1 MHVEALADDGV
12 AEAAYL
18 DVLAESGQCKVA
30 AIVANCDLAAPDAA
44 DKLDKI
50 KAASPRVRGIR
61 KILDFDGPFDGV
73 GPTHFA
79 CKEHATDYL
88 RDPVAAPAFERGY
101 ALLAERGLSFDLQC
115 CPAQMAAAAALLQ
128 RHPTVPVCIDHLG
141 KLWRLKADGGDEDA
155 AKMEAWRT
163 AMRGLAALPH
173 VCCKLSMLGSAVP
186 GWPADAAKEALVRGL
201 VLEVVELF
209 GARRCMFNSNW
220 HINGAIS
227 NSDGP
232 LESDAELTM
241 EVLYGK
247 FFAWTSHLSDEDR
260 DWLFAKSAESFYRI

>member
-1 MHVEALADDGV
+1 M
-12 AEAAYL
+12 
-18 DVLAESGQCKVA
+18 
-30 AIVANCDLAAPDAA
+30 
-44 DKLDKI
+44 
-50 KAASPRVRGIR
+50 
-61 KILDFDGPFDGV
+61 
-73 GPTHFA
+73 
-79 CKEHATDYL
+79 
-88 RDPVAAPAFERGY
+88 
-101 ALLAERGLSFDLQC
+101 
-115 CPAQMAAAAALLQ
+115 
-128 RHPTVPVCIDHLG
+128 
-141 KLWRLKADGGDEDA
+141 
-155 AKMEAWRT
+155 
-163 AMRGLAALPH
+163 
-173 VCCKLSMLGSAVP
+173 
-186 GWPADAAKEALVRGL
+186 RGL